1 MKALTSQY
9 STKHEQGLPCVVENN
24 KSNNCICHFMPLQ
37 RMTSLTE
44 ASDDTA
50 SSYSASTTFRNR
62 GGPHSIASTSKSS
75 NFSAI
80 STWSAVSRH
89 LSRRLR
95 RRQVLSEDAMEM
107 ENLKQE
113 TKARNKSDT
122 AFRQMFET
130 LDSNQDGYM
139 DLEEMKRM
147 VDGIG
152 LKLKKSDIKRIFKR
166 VDRDSKF

>member
-1 MKALTSQY
+1 M
-9 STKHEQGLPCVVENN
+9 
-24 KSNNCICHFMPLQ
+24 
-37 RMTSLTE
+37 
-44 ASDDTA
+44 
-50 SSYSASTTFRNR
+50 
-62 GGPHSIASTSKSS
+62 
-75 NFSAI
+75 
-80 STWSAVSRH
+80 
-89 LSRRLR
+89 
-95 RRQVLSEDAMEM
+95 LSEDAMEM